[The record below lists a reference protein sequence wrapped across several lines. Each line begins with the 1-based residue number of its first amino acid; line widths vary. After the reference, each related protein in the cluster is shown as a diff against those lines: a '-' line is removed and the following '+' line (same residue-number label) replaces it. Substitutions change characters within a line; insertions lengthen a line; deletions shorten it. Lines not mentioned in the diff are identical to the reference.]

1 VTEEVRNPNQPL
13 ASYEELRDSA
23 RGEAASLWKAAD
35 REEEALT
42 NYYEAL
48 ADDPRFTDEYRST
61 LAWQRYHDAK
71 EKIVGGRQKA
81 SEQLAANA
89 ATYHRQSLPMPGGEG
104 PITQDAL
111 KILITQNE
119 TQRISRKLARLQEAP
134 GPFRPDITSALRQEY
149 ERGLEVGGTM
159 GGALCRAAL
168 AVCDEQG
175 IDPDAVVDGFRRD
188 RHRELVERAQHA
200 EHQQMYLSKRLKEPP
215 FSKPASEKAR
225 IAGFGEGATLPTAEH
240 TPEPSGPRRAKRL
253 FPHKPQSHIS
263 RGRGSLGVPPASI
276 EQAPDEVS
284 KQRTRSKRKNKG

>member
-23 RGEAASLWKAAD
+23 RGVAASLWKAAD

-104 PITQDAL
+104 PITQDAQ
-111 KILITQNE
+111 KILIT
-119 TQRISRKLARLQEAP
+119 P
-134 GPFRPDITSALRQEY
+134 
-149 ERGLEVGGTM
+149 
-159 GGALCRAAL
+159 
-168 AVCDEQG
+168 
-175 IDPDAVVDGFRRD
+175 
-188 RHRELVERAQHA
+188 
-200 EHQQMYLSKRLKEPP
+200 
-215 FSKPASEKAR
+215 
-225 IAGFGEGATLPTAEH
+225 
-240 TPEPSGPRRAKRL
+240 
-253 FPHKPQSHIS
+253 
-263 RGRGSLGVPPASI
+263 
-276 EQAPDEVS
+276 
-284 KQRTRSKRKNKG
+284 RTRRSV